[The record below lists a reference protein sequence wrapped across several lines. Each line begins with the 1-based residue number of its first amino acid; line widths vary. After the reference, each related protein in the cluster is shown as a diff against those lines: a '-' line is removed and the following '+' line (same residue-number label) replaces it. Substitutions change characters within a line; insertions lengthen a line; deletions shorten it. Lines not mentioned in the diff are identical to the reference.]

1 MGTESPKRNA
11 FALGFSLPLASF
23 FRVTETKTLFGLGF
37 GPPLATALIRAEKWG
52 VLSPQKLY
60 YQEKRTLVQTACLFD
75 PVNHLLSSAHM

>member
-37 GPPLATALIRAEKWG
+37 GPPLATALVNVSLSQIR
-52 VLSPQKLY
+52 
-60 YQEKRTLVQTACLFD
+60 VQNAD
-75 PVNHLLSSAHM
+75 PISGFCGSRVALCRSTF